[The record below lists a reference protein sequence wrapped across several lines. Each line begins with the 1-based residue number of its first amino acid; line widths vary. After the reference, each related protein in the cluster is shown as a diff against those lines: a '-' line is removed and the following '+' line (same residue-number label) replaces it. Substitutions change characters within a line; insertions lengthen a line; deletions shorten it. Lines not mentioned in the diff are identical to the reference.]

1 VRGLRLALPDSQQLP
16 PFMDPAVTA
25 AWQSAARVFESL
37 GAQVIAARLPA
48 WYFDL
53 SVPAGRIIASEAYAL
68 HRDYVNDESAQLG
81 PAVRNRILAAKQF
94 GPGEYAHELR
104 MMAQRR
110 REFCEW
116 FQDYDAM
123 LLPTVAIPAIA
134 LSQVDEASPI
144 PGYLT
149 RPVNY
154 LGLCALSQPA
164 GLVRG
169 LPAGVQIIGKP
180 WAERTVLA
188 LGQAFETATP
198 FHALRPKLTS
208 LGLE

>member
-1 VRGLRLALPDSQQLP
+1 
-16 PFMDPAVTA
+16 
-25 AWQSAARVFESL
+25 
-37 GAQVIAARLPA
+37 
-48 WYFDL
+48 
-53 SVPAGRIIASEAYAL
+53 
-68 HRDYVNDESAQLG
+68 
-81 PAVRNRILAAKQF
+81 
-94 GPGEYAHELR
+94 LR

-134 LSQVDEASPI
+134 LAQVDEASPI

-169 LPAGVQIIGKP
+169 LPASVQIIGKP
-180 WAERTVLA
+180 WAERMVLA